1 MKNSDSQN
9 DTIQENTSGENVCDL
24 KDLIE
29 MMNGKRHLIKEIMN
43 TFLEETPK
51 ELLSINDAVT
61 KIDYAGIKKFSHS
74 MRSTVSIM
82 GISILDP
89 ILKEMED
96 LGTMSADLEKIK
108 TLHQK
113 LNIICK
119 RAIQEIEQEVQN
131 YS

>member
-1 MKNSDSQN
+1 MQNNEPKNDPV
-9 DTIQENTSGENVCDL
+9 QENSLGTSVCNL

-43 TFLEETPK
+43 SFLEEIPK
-51 ELLSINDAVT
+51 ELLSINEAIS
-61 KIDYAGIKKFSHS
+61 KIDFVGIKKASHS

-96 LGTMSADLEKIK
+96 LGTMATDPEKIK
-108 TLHQK
+108 VLSQK
-113 LNIICK
+113 LNIVCQQ
-119 RAIQEIEQEVQN
+119 AIKEIEKEVLSYN
-131 YS
+131 

>member
-1 MKNSDSQN
+1 MKNNESENS
-9 DTIQENTSGENVCDL
+9 TIEENSSEANVCDL

-51 ELLSINDAVT
+51 ELLSINDAVS
-61 KIDYAGIKKFSHS
+61 KIDYAGIKKISHS

-96 LGTMSADLEKIK
+96 LGTMATDLEKIK
-108 TLHQK
+108 ILNQK
-113 LNIICK
+113 LNTVCQQ
-119 RAIQEIEQEVQN
+119 AIVEIEQEALSYN
-131 YS
+131 